1 MPEFDLIRRLQHR
14 IAVPLSRLGSG
25 CVVGIGDDGAVLES
39 PPGRQLVVCTDTLN
53 EGVHFPLNT
62 TPRAIGH
69 KALAVN
75 LSDLAAMGAEPA
87 WFFLN
92 LSLPDEATDWLDE
105 FAGGMGDL
113 ASATGILLAGGDT
126 TSGPLSVTVT
136 AIGLVEPGQALLR
149 SGARDGDRVVVSGA
163 PGRAARVLERIG
175 QGEEPGEAGRAALDY
190 PQPRLALGRAL
201 RGLATSCIDVSD
213 GLLADLGHIL
223 DQSSVGAELRV
234 DALPVDPELG
244 GLDAAH
250 RWSLQLGGGD
260 DYELC
265 FTVPAGAQT
274 RLPQLAEELGLVLT
288 VVGHITAGGGLRV
301 VRPDGTAFVPERSG
315 YQHFAG
321 NPAGERP

>member
-14 IAVPLSRLGSG
+14 IAVPLSSRGSG

-136 AIGLVEPGQALLR
+136 AIGPGGPRSQQISSAEVARRSLRPLLAMTSRLTRPSARRHTGTKKIPASSSTR
-149 SGARDGDRVVVSGA
+149 SAMLRPAPERPVTTKTCGVSLIQTTPSRV
-163 PGRAARVLERIG
+163 
-175 QGEEPGEAGRAALDY
+175 
-190 PQPRLALGRAL
+190 PRLH
-201 RGLATSCIDVSD
+201 S
-213 GLLADLGHIL
+213 
-223 DQSSVGAELRV
+223 
-234 DALPVDPELG
+234 
-244 GLDAAH
+244 
-250 RWSLQLGGGD
+250 
-260 DYELC
+260 
-265 FTVPAGAQT
+265 
-274 RLPQLAEELGLVLT
+274 
-288 VVGHITAGGGLRV
+288 
-301 VRPDGTAFVPERSG
+301 
-315 YQHFAG
+315 
-321 NPAGERP
+321 